1 MKEAAESWE
10 AYKKRLKTRHKLG
23 KSADKLVRMVDRFL
37 PKVAAETRVFIMRFP
52 HEIPDLLKQARKIR
66 RRAKARHQRG
76 EASASRASASATPD
90 NMEKLGGNA
99 TTPSTSMNMSPPS
112 HDDQRGGERL
122 LEVDPQNAGDATHHA
137 IPELQDL
144 GEEVDWGGS
153 HSEAD
158 SASSPHADEQKE
170 QEPARDLGE
179 MRPRT
184 PSRSP
189 PRPTPLGAQ
198 RPRTP
203 SRSPRRAVL
212 QPGPMWRNIRRI
224 QDHMQ
229 VGTGYTI
236 RERRSD
242 SSWGKPAER
251 VSA

>member
-1 MKEAAESWE
+1 MTWGPETESWKDEAGEDLPKEAAESWE

-122 LEVDPQNAGDATHHA
+122 AEVDPQNAGDATHHA

-144 GEEVDWGGS
+144 GEEVDWGGL
-153 HSEAD
+153 
-158 SASSPHADEQKE
+158 PQ
-170 QEPARDLGE
+170 
-179 MRPRT
+179 
-184 PSRSP
+184 
-189 PRPTPLGAQ
+189 
-198 RPRTP
+198 
-203 SRSPRRAVL
+203 
-212 QPGPMWRNIRRI
+212 
-224 QDHMQ
+224 
-229 VGTGYTI
+229 
-236 RERRSD
+236 
-242 SSWGKPAER
+242 
-251 VSA
+251 